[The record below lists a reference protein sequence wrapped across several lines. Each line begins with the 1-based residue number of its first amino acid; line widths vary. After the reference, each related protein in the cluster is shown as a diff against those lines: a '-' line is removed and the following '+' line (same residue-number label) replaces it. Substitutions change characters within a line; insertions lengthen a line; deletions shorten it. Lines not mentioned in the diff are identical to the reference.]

1 MIPIFFLSRSNSKI
15 LKMFY
20 ITCRKFNRHLW
31 SFRCQCH
38 QGWTGDKC
46 QLDVDEC
53 QGNNP
58 CKNGGICTNLR
69 GNYTCDCSNTE
80 YRGRQCE
87 EVLNRCSDGP
97 CQNGGVCTSHLT
109 SLHREGYHCEC
120 SSGYT
125 GKNCQFNEGR
135 ENDPFTAS
143 FNIQVFK

>member
-1 MIPIFFLSRSNSKI
+1 MGQHHDSAPSLNYTVISIDSPHMRKDGSNYLKFL
-15 LKMFY
+15 
-20 ITCRKFNRHLW
+20 
-31 SFRCQCH
+31 
-38 QGWTGDKC
+38 
-46 QLDVDEC
+46 LDIDEC

-58 CKNGGICTNLR
+58 CKNRGICTNLQ

-87 EVLNRCSDGP
+87 EFVNWCSDGL
-97 CQNGGVCTSHLT
+97 CQNGGVCTSQP
-109 SLHREGYHCEC
+109 EGYHCEC

-135 ENDPFTAS
+135 ENDPFTKS